1 VNQTQSKLDNPSI
14 IEAVKTAVLRGDTNA
29 TIAHTYG
36 VSEASVR
43 RFRRRHELNPAQ
55 FGGDYVTVEGDK
67 AEISTA
73 PTTDGILTNPDVMLR
88 QRGLDPL
95 EWEITA
101 LRANEYEGPNS
112 SERAALTGEAKIKYY
127 QTRFTVEKR
136 KPDAERIM
144 APRTDGW
151 VAPPKTRKLR
161 SSASPELIV
170 VVGDQQAPFHD
181 ETLHALF
188 CEWLEENKPDRG
200 VSLGDSYDFPDI
212 RPGHRYNPENNAIVN
227 ECLQAGYDMFR
238 GYVNSSPDTRWIKMI
253 GNHDER
259 IRNLLLDVPKV
270 RGLYGIKRPDSP
282 ESTGEYL
289 HELSFAGRLDELGID
304 VLDPRG
310 AYDLAQ
316 VNLSDKLAVRHG
328 WIARQGSGVS
338 ALATLQHLGYS
349 VIVGHTH
356 RQSKVNETK
365 HEIDLQIRQLT
376 AVEAGCMCRV
386 QQVPDA
392 YGRVFP
398 SYTPSPDWQQ
408 GFCTV
413 QMWPDGLFNIDLA
426 TYVNGSLM
434 WRGQRYT
441 L

>member
-161 SSASPELIV
+161 SSVSPELIV

-253 GNHDER
+253 GN
-259 IRNLLLDVPKV
+259 
-270 RGLYGIKRPDSP
+270 
-282 ESTGEYL
+282 
-289 HELSFAGRLDELGID
+289 
-304 VLDPRG
+304 LDPRG

-413 QMWPDGLFNIDLA
+413 EMWPDGLFNIDLA